1 MLLNRLRA
9 ALGALALLG
18 ALGASGAAWPQ
29 AFPNKPLRILVG
41 FAAGGPTDVIARV
54 LAQEMTQSLGQSV
67 FVENRTGANSLIATE
82 AVAHS
87 APDGYTLL
95 FASLSHNVNPLL
107 MKKTGYDPLG
117 DFAPIS
123 MTATLPMVVVVGS
136 GSPANS
142 VKDLVAAAKA
152 DPGKVSFGSAGNGG
166 SAHLA
171 GALLQVQAGAQF
183 THVPFRGNAPALTDV
198 IAGNVSFMFY
208 PIIGIADFMN
218 QKRVKVLAVGTPARH
233 PDFPGVPTM
242 LELGYKGF
250 DETAPWVGMLAP
262 AGTPAPVVQK
272 IYESMNAALAKP
284 EVRERLR
291 SLGAVIVSDKPAEF
305 RAFLVKDKERWQQV
319 IKAANIQP
327 E

>member
-1 MLLNRLRA
+1 MNLRKLCAAACACA
-9 ALGALALLG
+9 ALLAAG
-18 ALGASGAAWPQ
+18 IVHAQPY
-29 AFPNKPLRILVG
+29 PNKPVRILVG

-54 LAQEMTQSLGQSV
+54 LAQDMTATLGQSV
-67 FVENRTGANSLIATE
+67 LVENRTGANSLIATE
-82 AVAHS
+82 AVAHA
-87 APDGYTLL
+87 APDGYNLL

-107 MKKTGYDPLG
+107 MKKVGYDPLG
-117 DFAPIS
+117 DFVPVS
-123 MTATLPMVVVVGS
+123 LTATLPMVVVVGA
-136 GSPANS
+136 GSAAGS
-142 VKDLVAAAKA
+142 VQDLVAHAKA
-152 DPGKVSFGSAGNGG
+152 SPGAVSFGSAGNGG

-171 GALLQVQAGAQF
+171 GALLQVQSGAQF

-242 LELGYKGF
+242 LEMGYKGF

-272 IYESMNAALAKP
+272 IYEAMNAALAKP
-284 EVRERLR
+284 EVKERLR
-291 SLGAVIVSDKPAEF
+291 GLGAVVVGSSPAEF
-305 RAFLVKDKERWQQV
+305 RAFLPKDKERWTQV

>member
-1 MLLNRLRA
+1 
-9 ALGALALLG
+9 
-18 ALGASGAAWPQ
+18 
-29 AFPNKPLRILVG
+29 
-41 FAAGGPTDVIARV
+41 
-54 LAQEMTQSLGQSV
+54 
-67 FVENRTGANSLIATE
+67 
-82 AVAHS
+82 
-87 APDGYTLL
+87 
-95 FASLSHNVNPLL
+95 
-107 MKKTGYDPLG
+107 
-117 DFAPIS
+117 
-123 MTATLPMVVVVGS
+123 VVVGS
-136 GSPANS
+136 GSTAGS
-142 VKDLVAAAKA
+142 VQDLVAQAKA
-152 DPGKVSFGSAGNGG
+152 SPGAVSFGSAGNGG

-171 GALLQVQAGAQF
+171 GALLQVQSGAQF

-242 LELGYKGF
+242 LEMGYKGF

-272 IYESMNAALAKP
+272 IYEAMNAALAKP
-284 EVRERLR
+284 EVKERLR
-291 SLGAVIVSDKPAEF
+291 GLGAVVVGSSPAEF
-305 RAFLVKDKERWQQV
+305 RAFLPKDKERWTQV